1 MNKDEIQEAIYK
13 NYSCFS
19 NYIQKIVSFEDYKFS
34 LLQLFKL
41 YMCAKVINILNEKF
55 ILLIITNIIMFYAP
69 LENYSDHFLFK
80 AKMAVIQ
87 TIEGT
92 IGLISC
98 LIPKYEEPK
107 INNK

>member
-1 MNKDEIQEAIYK
+1 MSA
-13 NYSCFS
+13 
-19 NYIQKIVSFEDYKFS
+19 KI
-34 LLQLFKL
+34 
-41 YMCAKVINILNEKF
+41 INILNEKF

-87 TIEGT
+87 TIEGI

-107 INNK
+107 IKN

>member
-34 LLQLFKL
+34 LIQLFKL
-41 YMCAKVINILNEKF
+41 YMSAKIINILNDKF

-69 LENYSDHFLFK
+69 LENYCDHFLFK

-107 INNK
+107 INN